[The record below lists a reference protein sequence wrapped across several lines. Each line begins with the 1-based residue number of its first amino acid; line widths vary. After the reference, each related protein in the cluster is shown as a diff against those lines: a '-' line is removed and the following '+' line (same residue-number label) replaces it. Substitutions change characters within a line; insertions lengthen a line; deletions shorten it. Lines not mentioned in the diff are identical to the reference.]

1 MASSLP
7 PVRSP
12 GNDRKRSRGPIGVIA
27 TVAALITAFAWFVL
41 FETPVERQSAA
52 KTPLAPAATNAV
64 GSPRADSKS
73 GEANSGARA
82 NAEIH
87 QQVAEALGQAET
99 QFKAMEFARS
109 ELIGRID
116 GEQVKG
122 VYYLIAQPTSEEYA
136 KYVSILSASMRSLSK
151 EAQRLAHDR
160 QVKLLQEYTGFSSP
174 FKIVERWRRD
184 VVNPDGTPGLRETS
198 SETFVASPDSYEL
211 TRDGIR
217 IRGRGGDGSG
227 AMRSF
232 VGEAKSRYRH
242 IFEQE

>member
-52 KTPLAPAATNAV
+52 
-64 GSPRADSKS
+64 
-73 GEANSGARA
+73 
-82 NAEIH
+82 
-87 QQVAEALGQAET
+87 
-99 QFKAMEFARS
+99 
-109 ELIGRID
+109 
-116 GEQVKG
+116 
-122 VYYLIAQPTSEEYA
+122 
-136 KYVSILSASMRSLSK
+136 MRSLSK